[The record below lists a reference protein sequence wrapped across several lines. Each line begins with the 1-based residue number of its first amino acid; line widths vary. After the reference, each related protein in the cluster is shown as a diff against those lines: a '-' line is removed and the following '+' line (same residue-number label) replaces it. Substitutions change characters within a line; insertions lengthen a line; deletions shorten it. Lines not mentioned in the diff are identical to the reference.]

1 MVFRTSP
8 LVGPMW
14 PVRGVVILMVTGKKS
29 WTLVV
34 LSHYLQGFIHLQ
46 VVQDFTPFEKHM
58 SQRSKRFKT
67 KKKCISAS
75 NSPTRWKGQGR
86 DASEPKKWVFG
97 FSKASVQGGN
107 GTQLGKIFP
116 DFSSFKWSLIG
127 HLLKKNVWK
136 ANWYKSFSSSISV

>member
-1 MVFRTSP
+1 MVFRLSR

-14 PVRGVVILMVTGKKS
+14 PVRGDAPPGHWKKILNLGIVYPIIYK
-29 WTLVV
+29 V
-34 LSHYLQGFIHLQ
+34 LYIAGGAGFH
-46 VVQDFTPFEKHM
+46 PFEKHM

-67 KKKCISAS
+67 QKKKCISAS

-97 FSKASVQGGN
+97 GFRVFKASVQGGN

-116 DFSSFKWSLIG
+116 RFLEFQVEFDWTPPQ
-127 HLLKKNVWK
+127 KNLWK
-136 ANWYKSFSSSISV
+136 ANR